1 MRDLNK
7 MEDPEVKNEF
17 ADLSAEQ
24 QRQVEQV
31 QSMNLSNQ
39 ELIETLKLMNEN
51 NETQMAEYIAVLQT
65 IAANTAQTATNVDGI
80 TNN

>member
-7 MEDPEVKNEF
+7 LEDPEVKNEF